1 MAQILEWRSRVALAA
16 ALIICSLLGARRAAA
31 QDDREG
37 IKVELGVT
45 GGYHWFANDLELGV
59 PDDRTAPS
67 PKSSPTFGIRV
78 GLVLHPMFVIE
89 GEALGMPTK
98 DNQQSDRLFISA
110 LRLHLRY
117 NILTGTP
124 VTPFVL
130 AGVGGT
136 SILSSKNPAI
146 SRDTDTNFY
155 VGAGVRFALNP
166 RFHLRLDGRL
176 LAAPNTKDNGSSAD
190 WEVTAGFGV
199 TLGGHEPPP
208 PLPVVQLVK
217 DTDGDGITDD
227 KDNCPNEAG
236 PKENNGCPDKDR
248 DGDGVIDRLD
258 KCPDKA
264 GPKERDGCP
273 EEDRDHDGIPDSAD
287 KCPDDPEDKD
297 GFEDADG
304 CPDPDNDKDG
314 IPDTADKCPNEPE
327 TKNGYQDEDGCPDEV
342 PVAVK
347 AFTGVVKGINFRRNS
362 ADIKASSFPLLKQ
375 AVTVFK
381 NYPALR
387 VEISGHT
394 SSEGKREFNVKLSR
408 KRAEAVK
415 LFLVSA
421 GIDENRVGTVG
432 YGPDKPIADN
442 GTKDGQEQ
450 NRRIEFRLLSA
461 GESIQNQP
469 EPEDINPSPDRKG
482 KGKGKGGKSKT
493 KADNAT
499 DNADK
504 AAAKAEKAADKAD
517 KSADKAEKA
526 ADKAGKADKS
536 ANKADKVAGKADKS
550 ADKADKAASKADK
563 SAAKADKSAGKKK
576 VSAPP
581 PDDEPMP
588 K

>member
-1 MAQILEWRSRVALAA
+1 MAQILDWRTRVALAT
-16 ALIICSLLGARRAAA
+16 ALGICTLFGTRTAAA
-31 QDDREG
+31 QDKREG

-59 PDDRTAPS
+59 ADDPSLPS
-67 PKSSPTFGIRV
+67 PKSSVTFGIRAA
-78 GLVLHPMFVIE
+78 LVPIPMLAIE

-98 DNQQSDRLFISA
+98 DNQQGKGLFLSA
-110 LRLHLRY
+110 LRIHLRY
-117 NILTGTP
+117 NIIIPGP

-130 AGVGGT
+130 AGVGNT
-136 SILSSKNPAI
+136 SVLSTSGDGSYTAI
-146 SRDTDTNFY
+146 KKDTDANFY
-155 VGAGVRFALNP
+155 VGLGAKYAITDLLHV
-166 RFHLRLDGRL
+166 RLDGRL
-176 LAAPNTKDNGSSAD
+176 LAAPNVTNDGFSPD
-190 WEVTAGFGV
+190 WELTAGFGV

-208 PLPVVQLVK
+208 PPPVVQLVK

-236 PKENNGCPDKDR
+236 PKENNGCPDKDS
-248 DGDGVIDRLD
+248 DGDGVVDRKD

-264 GPKERDGCP
+264 GPPERDGCP
-273 EEDRDHDGIPDSAD
+273 EEDRDHDGIPDSVD

-347 AFTGVVKGINFRRNS
+347 QFSGVVKGINFRRNS

-375 AVTVFK
+375 AIIVFK
-381 NYPALR
+381 DYPALR

-394 SSEGKREFNVKLSR
+394 STEGKREFNMKLSR

-415 LFLVSA
+415 AFLVSA
-421 GIDENRVGTVG
+421 GIDESRIGTIG

-442 GTKDGQEQ
+442 DTKDGQEK
-450 NRRIEFRLLSA
+450 NRRIEFRLLS
-461 GESIQNQP
+461 GSEKIQTQP
-469 EPEDINPSPDRKG
+469 EPEDINPSPDRKS
-482 KGKGKGGKSKT
+482 KGKGGGKSKAGKV
-493 KADNAT
+493 KADKAA
-499 DNADK
+499 DKADKSAEKADK
-504 AAAKAEKAADKAD
+504 AAAKANKAADKAD
-517 KSADKAEKA
+517 KSADKAASKADKA
-526 ADKAGKADKS
+526 ADKASKA
-536 ANKADKVAGKADKS
+536 
-550 ADKADKAASKADK
+550 ADKADKAAAKPKA
-563 SAAKADKSAGKKK
+563 AKKK
-576 VSAPP
+576 VAVPAT
-581 PDDEPMP
+581 DDEPMP